1 MATDLRR
8 TLRAAGF
15 ALATVVGVVTSAHAD
30 EPAPPMA
37 GDAVVALVGG
47 EALVPGVDMILESD
61 VRFRARLHLA
71 RAESRSVTISVELYR
86 STLDELIAEH
96 LLAREAVRVDVRLP
110 NAADELAVR
119 RNLEAEA
126 GGAEAFESLCE
137 ALGVD
142 ADELASIVRR
152 RALADSFLRSNLAGT
167 TTVSPGEITALIDS
181 REHPFVDLPLEE
193 QRVALRT
200 WLSQRNVERA
210 VARWVTV
217 LRARNSVRLV
227 RAPESS

>member
-1 MATDLRR
+1 MATDS
-8 TLRAAGF
+8 RAACF
-15 ALATVVGVVTSAHAD
+15 KALLVAATLFGLGGLARAD
-30 EPAPPMA
+30 EPVLRPA

-61 VRFRARLHLA
+61 VNFRARLHLA
-71 RAESRSVTISVELYR
+71 RGENPSTAVSPELYR

-96 LLAREAVRVDVRLP
+96 LLAREAIRVDVRTP
-110 NAADELAVR
+110 SAADELAVR
-119 RNLEAEA
+119 RNLETEA
-126 GGAEAFESLCE
+126 GGAESLVSLC
-137 ALGVD
+137 ATLGVD
-142 ADELASIVRR
+142 GDELASIVRR

-167 TTVSPGEITALIDS
+167 TSVSPGEISALIES
-181 REHPFVDLPLEE
+181 REHPFVDLPLED

-217 LRARNSVRLV
+217 LRARNPVRLL